1 MNWKLVFLLL
11 VILFCLFSTC
21 NGGHI
26 CKEGFN
32 FDEFEHVDGS
42 RQVDSYFHV
51 DTAKKTTTTTAKKT
65 KKGHPSLLNIY
76 GEPLQSCRK
85 EGSDDTRGS
94 WTNGYCDETGGG
106 VHQICLEVDK
116 TPSFSEKTGQGPW
129 SDERQGKNHCMCL
142 GAWSLYKARQEI
154 SEIDNITKTSN
165 ELHCESIMDDALQN
179 KYVEKWNTWNGNELD
194 DQIVHG
200 VNKLMDQ
207 CYEQGNPRQKEHL
220 KKLYVDLTKDKPEFA
235 DTTTFQTHT
244 N

>member
-1 MNWKLVFLLL
+1 MNWKLVSLLII
-11 VILFCLFSTC
+11 ILFCLFSTC
-21 NGGHI
+21 
-26 CKEGFN
+26 KEGLTN

-42 RQVDSYFHV
+42 EQDDPYFHV
-51 DTAKKTTTTTAKKT
+51 YSAKKTTATTS

-76 GEPLQSCRK
+76 GEPLQPCRK

-94 WTNGYCDETGGG
+94 WTDGYCDETGGG

-116 TPSFSEKTGQGPW
+116 TPNFSKKTGQGPW

-154 SEIDNITKTSN
+154 SEIDKTDN

-179 KYVEKWNTWNGNELD
+179 NYVEKWNTWNGNELD

-207 CYEQGNPRQKEHL
+207 CYEQGTPTQKEHL
-220 KKLYVDLTKDKPEFA
+220 KKLYVDLTKGKPEFA
-235 DTTTFQTHT
+235 DTKTFQSHT
-244 N
+244 I